1 MRKLVKFLVLMFA
14 AVCISV
20 LWTAAAQKE
29 TLTSGLIRLHVVADS
44 NSEADQAIK
53 LKVRDAVLEVLEA
66 IENSRQIEEARQ
78 SILELLPKIKSAAD
92 KVLEAAGCADRA
104 TVTLCREEFP
114 MREYDSF
121 SLPSGIYESLRVT
134 IGSGEGRNWWC
145 VVFPKLCVSAGAEDF
160 EDTAVAAGF
169 SSGLSRTLAGDE
181 EYTFSFFLLDLLGK
195 VENFFH
201 FR

>member
-1 MRKLVKFLVLMFA
+1 MFA
-14 AVCISV
+14 AVCISF

-114 MREYDSF
+114 MREYDNF

-145 VVFPKLCVSAGAEDF
+145 VVFPKLCVSAAAEDF